1 MKTFLVTDNQII
13 DEKMLEDINNILNKG
28 DVANIYGAENIKEM
42 IKNARKDCQERS
54 LEQLPINL
62 FWM

>member
-28 DVANIYGAENIKEM
+28 DVANIYGAEDLEEM
-42 IKNARKDCQERS
+42 INDARTDC
-54 LEQLPINL
+54 
-62 FWM
+62 

>member
-28 DVANIYGAENIKEM
+28 DVANIYDAKDLEEM
-42 IKNARKDCQERS
+42 INNARTDC
-54 LEQLPINL
+54 
-62 FWM
+62 